1 MLTKRMFLKGTVAAL
16 ASVGSIASAQAKSV
30 APDTKWDKETDVI
43 VVGFGGA
50 GASAAISAHDAG
62 SQVLILEKMPA
73 AGGNTAV
80 SAGGF
85 MIPDDLNEA
94 YKYLKASYAFSHA
107 EMDEE
112 LLKAFVNGTGELRN
126 WLTSLGDNVR
136 MFVYGYAGFKNLEG
150 ADTIKRYRIRGVKG
164 APRKGSGDCLFDL
177 LKGAVEKRNIPVML
191 NTPVVS
197 ILRNGDEVVGVV
209 AKSGDKNINIKAKK
223 AVILAAGGY
232 EFDPESLQNFTMGY
246 GVGAIGNP
254 GNTGDG
260 LRLAQSMGA
269 KLWHMN
275 AYSAFLG
282 VRYPGYKTSVSISP
296 KGPGYI
302 WVDQDGK
309 RFSSEKID
317 GHCQM
322 YVAAHLDAI
331 RHMYPR
337 IPCYMIFDQKTV
349 DKGPM
354 GSSLGSGYAINR
366 EGHRW
371 SKDLSKEVELGV
383 VKKADNLTDLAKQI
397 GLPEGALEQTVS
409 KWNADMDAG
418 KDTEF
423 GRPLRAKGKGSY
435 AFDGPEISAPIKTG
449 PFYAVELYPTLVN
462 TQGGPRKNVKGQVL
476 DAFGQP
482 ISRFYVA
489 GELGSMWGPIYQGAC
504 NNAEAMVF
512 GRIAGANAAAEK
524 PWG

>member
-1 MLTKRMFLKGTVAAL
+1 
-16 ASVGSIASAQAKSV
+16 
-30 APDTKWDKETDVI
+30 
-43 VVGFGGA
+43 
-50 GASAAISAHDAG
+50 
-62 SQVLILEKMPA
+62 
-73 AGGNTAV
+73 
-80 SAGGF
+80 
-85 MIPDDLNEA
+85 
-94 YKYLKASYAFSHA
+94 
-107 EMDEE
+107 
-112 LLKAFVNGTGELRN
+112 
-126 WLTSLGDNVR
+126 
-136 MFVYGYAGFKNLEG
+136 
-150 ADTIKRYRIRGVKG
+150 
-164 APRKGSGDCLFDL
+164 
-177 LKGAVEKRNIPVML
+177 
-191 NTPVVS
+191 
-197 ILRNGDEVVGVV
+197 
-209 AKSGDKNINIKAKK
+209 
-223 AVILAAGGY
+223 
-232 EFDPESLQNFTMGY
+232 
-246 GVGAIGNP
+246 
-254 GNTGDG
+254 
-260 LRLAQSMGA
+260 
-269 KLWHMN
+269 
-275 AYSAFLG
+275 
-282 VRYPGYKTSVSISP
+282 
-296 KGPGYI
+296 
-302 WVDQDGK
+302 
-309 RFSSEKID
+309 
-317 GHCQM
+317 
-322 YVAAHLDAI
+322 
-331 RHMYPR
+331 
-337 IPCYMIFDQKTV
+337 MIFDQKTV